1 MITFHSRQSD
11 CARHVRKNENAD
23 TFKFVSQI
31 ASSICTVTFTK
42 HVKPDVAIFK
52 SRSSRTVVCYRFD
65 RVEALPLNFVRFL
78 RLAIRS
84 PMIQR
89 SPARRSRNDREPSD
103 KKSGELSRSRPHYF
117 PAMAGQWQTRCR
129 RISARVTRETTRN
142 MARNA
147 RTAVRAT
154 DNAITSE
161 TSRKMARRNFVVTLS
176 TMPSQNYEHTNCVN
190 TQP

>member
-1 MITFHSRQSD
+1 MIKFYSRQSG
-11 CARHVRKNENAD
+11 CARRVRKNENAD

-31 ASSICTVTFTK
+31 GLSICMVTFTNR
-42 HVKPDVAIFK
+42 VKPDATIFK
-52 SRSSRTVVCYRFD
+52 SRCSRMVACYRFD
-65 RVEALPLNFVRFL
+65 KVEALPLNFVRFL

-84 PMIQR
+84 PIIQR

-103 KKSGELSRSRPHYF
+103 KKSGEMSRSFPHNF
-117 PAMAGQWQTRCR
+117 LAIAGQWQMRCR

-154 DNAITSE
+154 DNATTSE
-161 TSRKMARRNFVVTLS
+161 TSRKLARRNFVVTLS
-176 TMPSQNYEHTNCVN
+176 TMAPKKL
-190 TQP
+190 

>member
-1 MITFHSRQSD
+1 MIIFHSQQSD
-11 CARHVRKNENAD
+11 CARCHRKNENAA
-23 TFKFVSQI
+23 TFNFTSQI
-31 ASSICTVTFTK
+31 PPSNLHGHFHEARTIVCNNLSSAVQA
-42 HVKPDVAIFK
+42 HVMELPLYAKQ
-52 SRSSRTVVCYRFD
+52 
-65 RVEALPLNFVRFL
+65 ALPLNFVRFL

-117 PAMAGQWQTRCR
+117 PAMAGQWQTRFR
-129 RISARVTRETTRN
+129 RIFARVTRETTRN

-154 DNAITSE
+154 DNVITCE
-161 TSRKMARRNFVVTLS
+161 PFRKTTRQNFFATLS
-176 TMPSQNYEHTNCVN
+176 TMTPQNYEHITINA
-190 TQP
+190 QP

>member
-1 MITFHSRQSD
+1 MIPFNSRQSD
-11 CARHVRKNENAD
+11 CARNVRKNENAE
-23 TFKFVSQI
+23 TFKFVSQT
-31 ASSICTVTFTK
+31 ASSICTVMFTK
-42 HVKPDVAIFK
+42 RVKPDATTFK
-52 SRSSRTVVCYRFD
+52 SRCSRMVVCYRFD

-89 SPARRSRNDREPSD
+89 SPARQSRNVREPSD
-103 KKSGELSRSRPHYF
+103 KKSGKLSRSRPHYF

-142 MARNA
+142 LVRNA

-154 DNAITSE
+154 D
-161 TSRKMARRNFVVTLS
+161 
-176 TMPSQNYEHTNCVN
+176 
-190 TQP
+190 TQ

>member
-11 CARHVRKNENAD
+11 CVRHAHKNQIVGTMNFA
-23 TFKFVSQI
+23 SQI
-31 ASSICTVTFTK
+31 ASLICAVAFAKCEKSDAIIFT
-42 HVKPDVAIFK
+42 
-52 SRSSRTVVCYRFD
+52 SRCSRTSVVCNFRQE
-65 RVEALPLNFVRFL
+65 EALPLNFVRFL
-78 RLAIRS
+78 RLANRS

-89 SPARRSRNDREPSD
+89 SLARRSRNVRKPSG
-103 KKSGELSRSRPHYF
+103 KKSGEMSRSLPHNF
-117 PAMAGQWQTRCR
+117 PAIAGQWQSQCR

-176 TMPSQNYEHTNCVN
+176 TMTPQNYEHITIN

>member
-1 MITFHSRQSD
+1 MTTFHSRQSGD
-11 CARHVRKNENAD
+11 ARRTRKNENAD
-23 TFKFVSQI
+23 AFKITAQI
-31 ASSICTVTFTK
+31 PPSICAVMFMEHDKSDAT
-42 HVKPDVAIFK
+42 IFK
-52 SRSSRTVVCYRFD
+52 SRCSRTAVCYRLYTKQ
-65 RVEALPLNFVRFL
+65 ALPLNFVRFL
-78 RLAIRS
+78 RLANNS

-89 SPARRSRNDREPSD
+89 SPARRSRNDREPSG
-103 KKSGELSRSRPHYF
+103 KTSGEMSRSLPHYF
-117 PAMAGQWQTRCR
+117 PAMAGQWQSQCR

-176 TMPSQNYEHTNCVN
+176 TMTPQNYEHITIN

>member
-1 MITFHSRQSD
+1 MIIFHSQQSD
-11 CARHVRKNENAD
+11 CARCHRKNENAA
-23 TFKFVSQI
+23 TFNFTSQI
-31 ASSICTVTFTK
+31 PPSNLHGHFHEARTIVCNNLSSAVQA
-42 HVKPDVAIFK
+42 HVMELPLYAKQ
-52 SRSSRTVVCYRFD
+52 
-65 RVEALPLNFVRFL
+65 ALPLNFVRFL

-89 SPARRSRNDREPSD
+89 SLARRSRNVREPSG
-103 KKSGELSRSRPHYF
+103 KKSGEMSRSLPHNF
-117 PAMAGQWQTRCR
+117 PAIAGQWQSQCR

-176 TMPSQNYEHTNCVN
+176 TMTPQNYEHITIN

>member
-31 ASSICTVTFTK
+31 ASSICTFTFTK
-42 HVKPDVAIFK
+42 CVELDATIFK
-52 SRSSRTVVCYRFD
+52 SRCSRTVVCYRFD

-84 PMIQR
+84 PKLAR

-103 KKSGELSRSRPHYF
+103 KKSGEMARSRPHHF
-117 PAMAGQWQTRCR
+117 PAMAGQWQMQCR
-129 RISARVTRETTRN
+129 RISAQVTRKTTRQ
-142 MARNA
+142 
-147 RTAVRAT
+147 
-154 DNAITSE
+154 
-161 TSRKMARRNFVVTLS
+161 NFFVTLS
-176 TMPSQNYEHTNCVN
+176 TMTPKNYEHITINA
-190 TQP
+190 QP

>member
-1 MITFHSRQSD
+1 MIIFHSRQSD

-23 TFKFVSQI
+23 TFNFVSQI
-31 ASSICTVTFTK
+31 ASSNCTVMFTK
-42 HVKPDVAIFK
+42 RVKPDATIFK
-52 SRSSRTVVCYRFD
+52 SRCSRTIVCYRFD

-89 SPARRSRNDREPSD
+89 SPARRSRNDREPSG
-103 KKSGELSRSRPHYF
+103 KKSGEMSRSLPHYF
-117 PAMAGQWQTRCR
+117 PAMVGQWQMLCR
-129 RISARVTRETTRN
+129 RISARGTRETTRN

-176 TMPSQNYEHTNCVN
+176 TMTPKNYEHITIN

>member
-1 MITFHSRQSD
+1 MITFYSRQSD
-11 CARHVRKNENAD
+11 CARHVRKNENAG
-23 TFKFVSQI
+23 TFNFTSQI
-31 ASSICTVTFTK
+31 ASSICTVMFTK
-42 HVKPDVAIFK
+42 RVKPGAIIFK
-52 SRSSRTVVCYRFD
+52 SRCSRTVVCYRFD

-78 RLAIRS
+78 RLANSS
-84 PMIQR
+84 PIIQR
-89 SPARRSRNDREPSD
+89 SPARWSHNDREPSD

-117 PAMAGQWQTRCR
+117 QAIAGQWQMRCR

-176 TMPSQNYEHTNCVN
+176 TMAPKNYEHITIN